1 MFIITIQIWNELLH
15 VFLFL
20 LYLFLALTFCSMTL
34 SELGDNY
41 ESFWHCSN
49 DHRTVRF
56 VNRSS
61 EWLELKGT
69 LQIGTNR
76 TMSSISKIPPRS
88 VYTHRFVG
96 KPQRRKSL
104 EEESGFSLFNIYCHR
119 FWVLQR
125 CGQQLTPF
133 LMDLQEWY

>member
-1 MFIITIQIWNELLH
+1 MDFSGFLTRLNEGLVRDFLSIYGTPLMKNKMLISLRLLLLYRFGMSCCMYFFSYYTYFWL
-15 VFLFL
+15 FLF
-20 LYLFLALTFCSMTL
+20 FSMTL

-96 KPQRRKSL
+96 KHIKNKI
-104 EEESGFSLFNIYCHR
+104 EH
-119 FWVLQR
+119 
-125 CGQQLTPF
+125 
-133 LMDLQEWY
+133 